1 MSNYRVIYV
10 VLMCIFIQSLRTAV
24 NAQDASFS
32 QHYASP
38 LYLSPSFTGLV
49 DGSRLTLNYRDQYPG
64 IPGVYRTMAFSFD
77 HFFSD
82 YNSGVGILYYR
93 DDQGKGQLVDQNI
106 GVTYA
111 YELYIN
117 DRILLRPGIQFKYA
131 QIGIDPSKAYL
142 SGQINTDGA
151 YVPGVN
157 TEYGSEMEGHFDAA
171 ASLMVY
177 SSSFWGGFTVD
188 HLVKSE
194 IGFTDI
200 DTYRGMKFTAFG
212 GGKWIYKEG
221 RRRTPDQSISFA
233 FNYHQQQSFR
243 QLDLGAYWMYNPL
256 EIGLWYRGIPGKNE
270 AKLANREAVVAILGL
285 HLGQMRIGYSYD
297 LTISDLSGSTGGS
310 HEFSIMY
317 TIPSN
322 NKPRINRRAIPCSQ
336 PGYSGGGPSRSK
348 YRGRSR
354 RIF

>member
-1 MSNYRVIYV
+1 MV
-10 VLMCIFIQSLRTAV
+10 VQFYISTAR
-24 NAQDASFS
+24 AQDASFS

-49 DGSRLTLNYRDQYPG
+49 DGSRLALNYRDQYPS

-77 HFFSD
+77 YFFSD
-82 YNSGVGILYYR
+82 YNSGLGLLYYR
-93 DDQGKGQLVDQNI
+93 DDQGKGQIVDQNI
-106 GVTYA
+106 GLTYA
-111 YELYIN
+111 YELYIT
-117 DRILLRPGIQFKYA
+117 DQIMLRPGIQFKYA
-131 QIGIDPSKAYL
+131 QIGIDPSKAYV
-142 SGQINTDGA
+142 SGQIGTDGS
-151 YVPGVN
+151 YVSGGGL
-157 TEYGSEMEGHFDAA
+157 EYGSEVQGQFDAA

-194 IGFTDI
+194 IGITDI
-200 DTYRGMKFTAFG
+200 ETYRGMKFTAFG
-212 GGKWIYKEG
+212 GGKWVYKEG
-221 RRRTPDQSISFA
+221 RRGTPDQSITLA
-233 FNYHQQQSFR
+233 VNYHQQQSFK
-243 QLDLGAYWMYNPL
+243 QMDIGAYWMYNPL
-256 EIGLWYRGIPGKNE
+256 EIGLWYRGTPGKNE
-270 AKLANREAVVAILGL
+270 ELLSNQEAVIAILGL